1 MNSKARGDMGAN
13 PTAPPCDGGAELLL
27 SALPSAAHCRTA
39 AAHARAL
46 QTMTTTP
53 RLKQYF
59 AELIARYEGRAADI
73 EGLAGA

>member
-1 MNSKARGDMGAN
+1 MDTKTCGDTGVSRTM
-13 PTAPPCDGGAELLL
+13 PPCDDGAELLL

-46 QTMTTTP
+46 QAMTATP

-59 AELIARYEGRAADI
+59 GKMIARYEGRALDI
-73 EGLAGA
+73 EDLTKV